1 MKTMILAAAVLF
13 TSLTMRAQTN
23 TSVVHQDGLFAQA
36 LAFTGGTSIDLN
48 VSRGTDASGQAETF
62 LFFDTF
68 QQTSDGIIDTFASGQ
83 IPDGSLQGDDPAH
96 VVLDVETSQLT
107 NFISTTCTFSFV
119 TFTETCGPS
128 PVGLIHVEWRQV
140 RATTTHTSLDMQQTF
155 FQFRTST
162 HQVSDSASAALS
174 GSFFGLDP
182 SDGGGEVGVNH
193 GSTIEID
200 RFPRH

>member
-1 MKTMILAAAVLF
+1 MKSITVAAAVLL
-13 TSLTMRAQTN
+13 TSLAMMAQTS
-23 TSVVHQDGLFAQA
+23 TDVVHQDGLTAQA

-48 VSRGTDASGQAETF
+48 VSRGTDTSGQVETF

-68 QQTSDGIIDTFASGQ
+68 QQTSDGFIDTFASGQ
-83 IPDGSLQGDDPAH
+83 IPDASLQGHDPAH
-96 VVLDVETSQLT
+96 VVLDVDTSQLT
-107 NFISTTCTFSFV
+107 NFISSSCTFSFV
-119 TFTETCGPS
+119 TFTQTCGPAQT
-128 PVGLIHVEWRQV
+128 GLIHLEWRQV

-155 FQFRTST
+155 FQVRINT
-162 HQVSDSASAALS
+162 HQVSDTASAALS

-182 SDGGGEVGVNH
+182 SSGGGEVGVNH